1 MSGTGEKPGWRQAP
15 GWMKLLL
22 ILSLSVNVAIAGLI
36 GGSAIRHW
44 QQGVASGKWQNEP
57 GLDRRQTRILR
68 MVPDARRAE
77 ARAILLAR
85 QDEYKTAR
93 ETMRVTQ
100 QALIEA
106 IRQEPLD
113 PDRLAAAL
121 AERRQ
126 ASGRMWGIG
135 YEQMAEIVH
144 RLDAAERAELAK
156 RLEER
161 TRRWM
166 KRQSGSGWRRRRRRR
181 RSKRLK
187 TGR

>member
-1 MSGTGEKPGWRQAP
+1 MSKMGEKPGWRQAP

-22 ILSLSVNVAIAGLI
+22 ILSLSVNVAIAGLV

-44 QQGVASGKWQNEP
+44 QHGAASGKWQNEP
-57 GLDRRQTRILR
+57 GLDRRQSRILR
-68 MVPDARRAE
+68 MVPDARREE
-77 ARAILLAR
+77 ARTILLAR
-85 QDEYKTAR
+85 QDEYKAAR
-93 ETMRVTQ
+93 ETMRAAQ
-100 QALIEA
+100 QALVEA

-121 AERRQ
+121 AERRA

-135 YEQMAEIVH
+135 YEQMVNIVH
-144 RLDAAERAELAK
+144 RLNAAERAELAK

-166 KRQSGSGWRRRRRRR
+166 ERMERK
-181 RSKRLK
+181 
-187 TGR
+187 GR

>member
-1 MSGTGEKPGWRQAP
+1 MSEMGTKPGWRQAP

-22 ILSLSVNVAIAGLI
+22 IVSLSVNVAIGGLI
-36 GGSAIRHW
+36 GGNAIRHW

-68 MVPDARRAE
+68 MVPDARRDE
-77 ARAILLAR
+77 ARTILLAR
-85 QDEYKTAR
+85 QDEYKSAR
-93 ETMRVTQ
+93 ETMRAAQ
-100 QALIEA
+100 QALVEA
-106 IRQEPLD
+106 IRQDPLD
-113 PDRLAAAL
+113 PDRLATAL
-121 AERRQ
+121 AERRA

-135 YEQMAEIVH
+135 YEQMAEIVL

-166 KRQSGSGWRRRRRRR
+166 ERQQR
-181 RSKRLK
+181 K
-187 TGR
+187 GR

>member
-1 MSGTGEKPGWRQAP
+1 MSEIGEKPGWRQAP

-22 ILSLSVNVAIAGLI
+22 ILSLSVNVAIAGVV
-36 GGSAIRHW
+36 GGNAIRHW
-44 QQGVASGKWQNEP
+44 QHGVASGKWQNEP
-57 GLDRRQTRILR
+57 GLDRPQTRNRPL
-68 MVPDARRAE
+68 VPAPRPRGAAGVLGSFGADSVRSW
-77 ARAILLAR
+77 
-85 QDEYKTAR
+85 

-106 IRQEPLD
+106 IRQEPLN
-113 PDRLAAAL
+113 PERLAAAL

-144 RLDAAERAELAK
+144 RLDAAERAELAN

-161 TRRWM
+161 TRRRM
-166 KRQSGSGWRRRRRRR
+166 ARPERRGGGHQF
-181 RSKRLK
+181 SL
-187 TGR
+187 T

>member
-1 MSGTGEKPGWRQAP
+1 MSEMGENPGWRQAP

-22 ILSLSVNVAIAGLI
+22 IVSLSVNVAIAGLV
-36 GGSAIRHW
+36 GGNAIRHW
-44 QQGVASGKWQNEP
+44 QQGVAGGKWQNEP
-57 GLDRRQTRILR
+57 GFNRQQTRFLR
-68 MVPDARRAE
+68 MVPDARREE

-85 QDEYKTAR
+85 QDDYEAAR
-93 ETMRVTQ
+93 ATMRAAQ
-100 QALIEA
+100 QALVEA

-113 PDRLAAAL
+113 ADRLAAAL

-135 YEQMAEIVH
+135 YEQIAEIAG
-144 RLDAAERAELAK
+144 RLNVAERAEMAK

-166 KRQSGSGWRRRRRRR
+166 ERQDR
-181 RSKRLK
+181 K
-187 TGR
+187 GR

>member
-1 MSGTGEKPGWRQAP
+1 MSEMGGTPGWRQAP

-22 ILSLSVNVAIAGLI
+22 IVSLSVNVAIGGLI
-36 GGSAIRHW
+36 GGNAIRQW
-44 QQGVASGKWQNEP
+44 QHGIASGKWQNEP

-68 MVPDARRAE
+68 MVPDARREE
-77 ARAILLAR
+77 ARTILLAR
-85 QDEYKTAR
+85 QDEVAAAR
-93 ETMRVTQ
+93 ETMRAAQ
-100 QALIEA
+100 QALVEA
-106 IRQEPLD
+106 IRQDPLD

-121 AERRQ
+121 AERRA

-135 YEQMAEIVH
+135 YEQMAEIVL

-166 KRQSGSGWRRRRRRR
+166 ERQER
-181 RSKRLK
+181 K
-187 TGR
+187 GR

>member
-1 MSGTGEKPGWRQAP
+1 MSEIGEKPGWRQAP

-22 ILSLSVNVAIAGLI
+22 ILSLSVNVAIAGVV
-36 GGSAIRHW
+36 GGNAIRHW

-85 QDEYKTAR
+85 QDEYKAAR
-93 ETMRVTQ
+93 ETMRATQ

-106 IRQEPLD
+106 IRQEPLN
-113 PDRLAAAL
+113 PERLAAAL

-144 RLDAAERAELAK
+144 RLDAAERAELAN

-166 KRQSGSGWRRRRRRR
+166 ARQERR
-181 RSKRLK
+181 
-187 TGR
+187 GR